1 MAQHAMIV
9 KKLGLHS
16 NQGKLQPSMFSQ
28 GKSLLPV
35 PVPRVEPKNRT
46 FEVSVQWEEILP

>member
-16 NQGKLQPSMFSQ
+16 GQGKLQPSMFSQ
-28 GKSLLPV
+28 AKSLLPV
-35 PVPRVEPKNRT
+35 PVPRVEPKTKT
-46 FEVSVQWEEILP
+46 FEVSV